1 MDTHNSLAKSSR
13 AQRLVPA
20 ILIVGIATGAI
31 TLAAFAWAIQRT
43 NQMRAATD
51 GMTAVMHEIID
62 RTIRWDDNAQS
73 EILQLLEKNAVASKV
88 SDWLADRR
96 DIVNQAGRILSQD
109 ITSSQLDRLLGSMDE
124 IMDCRQAC
132 ADWRARQIAAGA
144 DLDRT
149 TATAQKALAQL
160 RGTLD
165 RMTGKQRLGRVVLLA
180 KLRSAQGTAA
190 AEKVQELLDLEQKGG
205 ALPVG
210 QMDLA
215 DLMLLVEQLLR
226 QRDHDRLADLRDNQ
240 FRNVLARMQRET
252 PLISIAAA
260 DASNAFSAELEEVQ
274 NAIFGSGS
282 RIDDDHQSILQ
293 GVGGLYQSCEQT
305 IKLDNERRKLLDRT
319 AQSLSAARVEQD
331 RFNLAT
337 RKAVQ
342 SLSETANQNCLRAW
356 FWAAVVTVGC
366 MATFGFLATRISKAL
381 KRQVDEINA
390 ANVAVRKHAAEL
402 AVARDL
408 AEAFSRCKTEFLA
421 NMSHEIRTPMTAI
434 LGYAD
439 VLLEE
444 GDLSRAP
451 EARIDAI
458 CTIKR
463 NGDHLLRIINDI
475 LDLSKIEAG
484 KMTVESLFCSPVQL
498 LADVESLMRVRA
510 DAKGLDFRVECP
522 GELPET
528 IRSDPT
534 RLRQILVNLVGNAVK
549 FTDRGSVRVI
559 ARLVRGER
567 SLLEF
572 DVIDSGVGMTREQT
586 ERLFQAFS
594 QGDASTTRSFG
605 GTGLGLVISK
615 RLAEMLNGDIT
626 IVETQPGVGTTF
638 RLTLSLGSLANV
650 KMVSVEGGMSK
661 LIKQKV
667 PASPNSSS
675 GQLAGCRIL
684 LAEDGLDNQ
693 RLIAFIVQR
702 SGAQVVTVENGQM
715 AVDQALAAECQGNPF
730 HVILMDMQMP
740 VMDGYQAVAL
750 LRAKH
755 YRRPIIALTAHAMTG
770 DREKCLLVGC
780 DDYET
785 KPIDRAG
792 LIDRIADWAARSPGA
807 SGENRPELAVSSGN

>member
-1 MDTHNSLAKSSR
+1 MHSNKSPAR
-13 AQRLVPA
+13 EAVAQRLVPA

-43 NQMRAATD
+43 NEVRAETD
-51 GMTAVMHEIID
+51 EMAEVIHEITN
-62 RTIRWDDNAQS
+62 RTSRWDDDAQS
-73 EILQLLEKNAVASKV
+73 EILLLLEKSAPTAKTA
-88 SDWLADRR
+88 DWHSDRR
-96 DIVNQAGRILSQD
+96 DILNQAKRILNPT
-109 ITSSQLDRLLGSMDE
+109 ITSSRLDALLGSMDE
-124 IMDCRQAC
+124 IMDCRRAC
-132 ADWRARQIAAGA
+132 AEWRSRQIAAGA
-144 DLDRT
+144 ALERSTD
-149 TATAQKALAQL
+149 AAQKALAQL
-160 RGTLD
+160 RGSLD
-165 RMTGKQRLGRVVLLA
+165 RMTGKQRLSRVILLS
-180 KLRSAQGTAA
+180 KLRSAPGTAVVKSIQA
-190 AEKVQELLDLEQKGG
+190 LLDLEQNGG

-215 DLMLLVEQLLR
+215 DLALLVEQLLR
-226 QRDHDRLADLRDNQ
+226 QRDSDRLADLRDNQ

-252 PLISIAAA
+252 PLISVAAA
-260 DASNAFSAELEEVQ
+260 DTPNSFSDQLQDVQ
-274 NAIFGSGS
+274 NAIFGAGS
-282 RIDDDHQSILQ
+282 RIDDDHQTILP
-293 GVGGLYQSCEQT
+293 GEGGLYHSCEQT
-305 IKLDNERRKLLDRT
+305 IKLDNERRALLDRS
-319 AQSLSAARVEQD
+319 ARSLAAARVEQD

-337 RKAVQ
+337 RDAMQ
-342 SLSETANQNCLRAW
+342 SLSETANQSCRW
-356 FWAAVVTVGC
+356 VWIWTVIVTVAC
-366 MATFGFLATRISKAL
+366 LATFGILATRISRAL

-402 AVARDL
+402 AVAKEQ

-444 GDLSRAP
+444 GDLARAP
-451 EARIDAI
+451 ESRIEAI

-510 DAKGLDFRVECP
+510 DAKGLEFRVECP

-534 RLRQILVNLVGNAVK
+534 RLRQILVNLVGNAIK
-549 FTDRGSVRVI
+549 FTDRGAVRVI
-559 ARLVRGER
+559 ARLARGER
-567 SLLEF
+567 ELLEF
-572 DVIDSGVGMTREQT
+572 DVIDSGVGMTPEQT
-586 ERLFQAFS
+586 QRIFQAFS

-626 IVETQPGVGTTF
+626 IVETQPGAGTTF
-638 RLTLSLGSLANV
+638 RLTLSLGSQEDA
-650 KMVSVEGGMSK
+650 KMVTVQNGTSR
-661 LIKQKV
+661 LIKARAPLSQNI
-667 PASPNSSS
+667 SLD
-675 GQLAGCRIL
+675 QLAGCRIL

-693 RLIAFIVQR
+693 RLIAFVMQK
-702 SGAQVVTVENGQM
+702 SGAQIVTVENGQL
-715 AVDQALAAECQGNPF
+715 AVDLALAAEGQGNPF

-750 LRAKH
+750 LRAKR

-770 DREKCLLVGC
+770 DREKCLVVGC
-780 DDYET
+780 DDYAT
-785 KPIDRAG
+785 KPIDRPA
-792 LIDRIADWAARSPGA
+792 LIEQIADWAGRTPAA
-807 SGENRPELAVSSGN
+807 SRMNWLESTASVGN

>member
-1 MDTHNSLAKSSR
+1 MDTHNTPAKR
-13 AQRLVPA
+13 FAAQRLVPA

-43 NQMRAATD
+43 NEMRAETD
-51 GMTAVMHEIID
+51 GMAVVLHDIID
-62 RTIRWDDNAQS
+62 RTSRWDDNAHS
-73 EILQLLEKNAVASKV
+73 EILQLLEKNAATSKL
-88 SDWLADRR
+88 SDWLADRH
-96 DIVNQAGRILSQD
+96 DIVNQVGRILNQQ
-109 ITSSQLDRLLGSMDE
+109 ITSAQLDTLLGSMDE
-124 IMDCRQAC
+124 IMYCRQAC
-132 ADWRARQIAAGA
+132 AEWRARQIAAGA
-144 DLDRT
+144 ALERT
-149 TATAQKALAQL
+149 TETAQKALTQL

-190 AEKVQELLDLEQKGG
+190 AEKVQELLNLEQKGG

-215 DLMLLVEQLLR
+215 DLALLVEQLLR
-226 QRDHDRLADLRDNQ
+226 QRDPDRLADLRDNQ
-240 FRNVLARMQRET
+240 FRNVLARLQRET
-252 PLISIAAA
+252 PLISLAAA
-260 DASNAFSAELEEVQ
+260 DVSNSFSTELEDVQ
-274 NAIFGSGS
+274 NSIFGSGS
-282 RIDDDHQSILQ
+282 RIDDDHQTIVP
-293 GVGGLYQSCEQT
+293 GIGGLYQSCEQS
-305 IKLDNERRKLLDRT
+305 IKLDKERRKLLDR
-319 AQSLSAARVEQD
+319 AAESLSAARVEQD
-331 RFNLAT
+331 RFNSVT
-337 RKAVQ
+337 RDAMQ
-342 SLSETANQNCLRAW
+342 SLSETANQNCRGALR
-356 FWAAVVTVGC
+356 WAALVTLCCLG
-366 MATFGFLATRISKAL
+366 TFGFLATKISKAL

-390 ANVAVRKHAAEL
+390 ANVVVRKHAAEL
-402 AVARDL
+402 AVAKDQ

-444 GDLSRAP
+444 GDLSQAP
-451 EARIDAI
+451 DSRIDAI

-510 DAKGLDFRVECP
+510 DSKGLDFRVECP

-549 FTDRGSVRVI
+549 FTDRDSVRVI

-572 DVIDSGVGMTREQT
+572 DVIDSGVGLTREQT
-586 ERLFQAFS
+586 ERLFKAFS
-594 QGDASTTRSFG
+594 QADASTTRSFG

-615 RLAEMLNGDIT
+615 RLAEMLGGDIT

-638 RLTLSLGSLANV
+638 RLTLSLGSLTNV

-661 LIKQKV
+661 LIRQKA
-667 PASPNSSS
+667 PPSPDSSS
-675 GQLAGCRIL
+675 GQLTGCRIL

-693 RLIAFIVQR
+693 RLIAFVVQK

-715 AVDQALAAECQGNPF
+715 AVDQALAAEEQGNPF
-730 HVILMDMQMP
+730 QVILMDMQMP

-750 LRAKH
+750 LRAKR
-755 YRRPIIALTAHAMTG
+755 YCRPIIALTAHAMTG
-770 DREKCLLVGC
+770 DREKCIAMGC
-780 DDYET
+780 DDYAT
-785 KPIDRAG
+785 KPIDRSK
-792 LIDRIADWAARSPGA
+792 LIETIAAWARKSQPTIAEPA
-807 SGENRPELAVSSGN
+807 AEAY